1 MTLLAGRYELVE
13 LLGYGGMA
21 EVHRAYDQVLRRRV
35 AVKIIHPDQLR
46 DPVNRERFV
55 REAQVA
61 AGLQHPNTVAVFDV
75 GDDAGRPFIVM
86 ELIDGRSLADRI
98 RDDGRLSVDETVPIV
113 AGVLA
118 GLQAAHDRGLVHRD
132 VKPSNILLPAGGGVK
147 LVDFGIATVVAEAA
161 APLTAGDDVL
171 GTPRYLA
178 PERVSGQ
185 RATPASD
192 IYSLG
197 AVTYECL
204 TGRPP
209 FVADSPVA
217 LAVAHQR
224 EPVRPLVEIA
234 PDVPRSVAAIVERA
248 LAKDPRS
255 RFGSAA
261 EMGSALLGGPVAGD
275 VREPSASTVTQQLPA
290 QSSRPTRTG
299 RWRWLPS
306 AVGLL
311 AVVLAIAVAYVL
323 LRGDDELDG
332 TANPDPEAAAEADTG
347 TVEPTEPQPG
357 EVADADGLP
366 SDLDG
371 LITTVAAADQ
381 TGDKTDSLLDKLR
394 ELAADPDDGEARK
407 LIEEVGKWTAEG
419 ELDPEVGQ
427 VTIAVLEEQSRPGD
441 PELAEVSGLFA
452 EVSSD
457 SPAWGSKAGNLAA
470 DLRKLLDTDEPGQRK
485 QQARKL
491 GDELDEWISKGE
503 IDAERGDRAQDALT
517 ALQ

>member
-21 EVHRAYDQVLRRRV
+21 EVRRAYDQVLRRRV
-35 AVKIIHPDQLR
+35 AVKIIHPAQLR

-86 ELIDGRSLADRI
+86 ELIDGQNLADRI
-98 RDDGRLSVDETVPIV
+98 RDEGRLSVDETVPIV

-178 PERVSGQ
+178 PERVTGQ

-209 FVADSPVA
+209 FVADGPVA

-224 EPVRPLVEIA
+224 EPVRPLGEIA
-234 PDVPRSVAAIVERA
+234 PDIPRNIAAVVERA

-261 EMGSALLGGPVAGD
+261 EMRSALLGGPIAEE
-275 VREPSASTVTQQLPA
+275 VRGPTTASMVTQQLPA
-290 QSSRPTRTG
+290 QSSEPTRTDRRRRLRG
-299 RWRWLPS
+299 

-311 AVVLAIAVAYVL
+311 AVVLAIAVAYILV
-323 LRGDDELDG
+323 RGDDELDG
-332 TANPDPEAAAEADTG
+332 TANPDSEAAEAGTG
-347 TVEPTEPQPG
+347 TAEPTEPQPG

-366 SDLDG
+366 DLDG

-394 ELAADPDDGEARK
+394 ELAGDPDDGEARK
-407 LIEEVGKWTAEG
+407 LIEEVGKWTADG

-427 VTIAVLEEQSRPGD
+427 ATIAVLEEQSRPSD
-441 PELAEVSGLFA
+441 PELAEVSELFA

-491 GDELDEWISKGE
+491 GDELDEWISKRE
-503 IDAERGDRAQDALT
+503 IDAERGDRAQEVLT
-517 ALQ
+517 PLQ

>member
-21 EVHRAYDQVLRRRV
+21 EVHQAYDQVLRRRV
-35 AVKIIHPDQLR
+35 AVKIIHPAQLR
-46 DPVNRERFV
+46 DPVNRDRFV

-75 GDDAGRPFIVM
+75 GEDAGRPFIVM
-86 ELIDGRSLADRI
+86 ELIDGRTLEDRI

-147 LVDFGIATVVAEAA
+147 LVDFGIAAVVAETAA
-161 APLTAGDDVL
+161 SLTTGEDVL

-178 PERVSGQ
+178 PERVSGR

-192 IYSLG
+192 IYALG
-197 AVTYECL
+197 AVTYECF

-209 FVADSPVA
+209 FVADGPVA

-224 EPVRPLVEIA
+224 EPVRPLSEIA
-234 PDVPRSVAAIVERA
+234 PDVPRDIAAIVERA

-261 EMGSALLGGPVAGD
+261 EMRSALLGGPGVGGIH
-275 VREPSASTVTQQLPA
+275 PPTSSTVTQQLPA
-290 QSSRPTRTG
+290 QSGRKDRTG
-299 RWRWLPS
+299 LRRWLQG

-311 AVVLAIAVAYVL
+311 AVVLLAIAVAYVVSG
-323 LRGDDELDG
+323 GDDELDG
-332 TANPDPEAAAEADTG
+332 TTNSDAGAEVDAGIDR
-347 TVEPTEPQPG
+347 PTEHQPG
-357 EVADADGLP
+357 EVDGADGVP
-366 SDLDG
+366 ADLDG
-371 LITTVAAADQ
+371 LIATVAAADQ
-381 TGDKTDSLLDKLR
+381 AGDKTDSLLDKLR
-394 ELAADPDDGEARK
+394 ELAGDPDDGEARK

-419 ELDPEVGQ
+419 ELDPELGQ
-427 VTIAVLEEQSRPGD
+427 AAIAVLEEQSRPSD
-441 PELAEVSGLFA
+441 PELTEVSELFA
-452 EVSSD
+452 EVSGDPDTWGDKSD
-457 SPAWGSKAGNLAA
+457 SLASE
-470 DLRKLLDTDEPGQRK
+470 LRKLLDTEPPGQRI
-485 QQARKL
+485 QRARKL
-491 GDELDEWISKGE
+491 TDELDKWISEGE
-503 IDAERGDRAQDALT
+503 IDAELAGHAQDVLSP
-517 ALQ
+517 LR

>member
-1 MTLLAGRYELVE
+1 
-13 LLGYGGMA
+13 
-21 EVHRAYDQVLRRRV
+21 
-35 AVKIIHPDQLR
+35 
-46 DPVNRERFV
+46 
-55 REAQVA
+55 
-61 AGLQHPNTVAVFDV
+61 
-75 GDDAGRPFIVM
+75 
-86 ELIDGRSLADRI
+86 
-98 RDDGRLSVDETVPIV
+98 
-113 AGVLA
+113 
-118 GLQAAHDRGLVHRD
+118 
-132 VKPSNILLPAGGGVK
+132 
-147 LVDFGIATVVAEAA
+147 
-161 APLTAGDDVL
+161 
-171 GTPRYLA
+171 
-178 PERVSGQ
+178 
-185 RATPASD
+185 
-192 IYSLG
+192 
-197 AVTYECL
+197 
-204 TGRPP
+204 
-209 FVADSPVA
+209 
-217 LAVAHQR
+217 
-224 EPVRPLVEIA
+224 
-234 PDVPRSVAAIVERA
+234 VERA